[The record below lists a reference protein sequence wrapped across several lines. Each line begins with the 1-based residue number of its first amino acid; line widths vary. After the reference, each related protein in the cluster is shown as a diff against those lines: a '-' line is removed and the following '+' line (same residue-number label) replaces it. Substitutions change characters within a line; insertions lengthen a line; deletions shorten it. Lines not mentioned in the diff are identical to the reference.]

1 MIVYFCRFECPS
13 CHILLKYMPIMENMM
28 VDAPNVGFSEQKIAE
43 DRITDIWYYYNWG
56 FASIIF
62 CNHRLIYQVSD

>member
-43 DRITDIWYYYNWG
+43 DRITDIG
-56 FASIIF
+56 ITIIGAL
-62 CNHRLIYQVSD
+62 RP